1 MANVSKKRIRKEVY
15 SKTSS
20 LTDKEFF
27 LSRGFKEYA
36 QDVVD
41 AITLSWA
48 RKYKVVI
55 NYTETNDTAATEHK
69 TILLN
74 ANNPWAKGKKRP
86 VKFNISKALLAHECA
101 HNLYTDFALMK
112 KAQEEMINNKILFP
126 EPDVEEIPEYE
137 KVKAFLGKYGSKP
150 IMGLWFHLLNSI
162 EDGYIESR
170 IVEDRPGYKK
180 ALKVKRDEKYAEW
193 DSYEKQV
200 DNGIPRSSIMLS
212 LIFIYASYGCIK
224 CESSSLESE
233 DIKTLLSLDKT
244 IKKAVRCRIPELR
257 LLAINE
263 LFCKIFFLIEDIM
276 EEKKAEKESSESVE
290 EESSEEES
298 SGSGESSED
307 SESEESESEDSESEE
322 SESEESESEDSESE
336 ESESEES
343 ESEESES
350 EDKEFSEEEMEEM
363 ITEALKKAG
372 VSEEEMKEE
381 MSESRS
387 SSAVSESPEDDG
399 EISKSEC
406 EDSSDGS
413 AIESTMVESVVYK
426 PEEPDDS
433 EDDTDAGIEMIEREA
448 AEEIVENA
456 IEEEIERELVTA
468 DKDIDYDPSFHRK
481 RGCMVIREKP
491 SEAAIERYD
500 SYAAPL
506 LVKSKTMERELKKQ
520 IKDCQDGGKLD
531 GLYNGQRIDAHS
543 LTRTD
548 KKFFYRNILP
558 EDIPDM
564 AVCLLIDESGSMTG
578 PRIEAARKT
587 AIVLYDF
594 CTKCGIPIC
603 IIGHTEEY
611 YGESRVKL
619 TSYAEYDSVDKMD
632 KYRLMHISAKENNR
646 DGYALKYCAE
656 RLEKR
661 NEDTKLL
668 FVISDGQPAAENYG
682 ITNGKA
688 DIQKVVSDYRKKG
701 MFIITAGI
709 GSDRN
714 QVEYVYN
721 SGLSAK
727 RSATYLDISDMEK
740 LPKTFIKIV
749 KKFLER
755 AM

>member
-1 MANVSKKRIRKEVY
+1 
-15 SKTSS
+15 
-20 LTDKEFF
+20 
-27 LSRGFKEYA
+27 
-36 QDVVD
+36 
-41 AITLSWA
+41 
-48 RKYKVVI
+48 
-55 NYTETNDTAATEHK
+55 
-69 TILLN
+69 
-74 ANNPWAKGKKRP
+74 
-86 VKFNISKALLAHECA
+86 
-101 HNLYTDFALMK
+101 
-112 KAQEEMINNKILFP
+112 
-126 EPDVEEIPEYE
+126 
-137 KVKAFLGKYGSKP
+137 
-150 IMGLWFHLLNSI
+150 
-162 EDGYIESR
+162 
-170 IVEDRPGYKK
+170 
-180 ALKVKRDEKYAEW
+180 
-193 DSYEKQV
+193 
-200 DNGIPRSSIMLS
+200 
-212 LIFIYASYGCIK
+212 
-224 CESSSLESE
+224 
-233 DIKTLLSLDKT
+233 
-244 IKKAVRCRIPELR
+244 
-257 LLAINE
+257 
-263 LFCKIFFLIEDIM
+263 
-276 EEKKAEKESSESVE
+276 
-290 EESSEEES
+290 
-298 SGSGESSED
+298 
-307 SESEESESEDSESEE
+307 
-322 SESEESESEDSESE
+322 
-336 ESESEES
+336 
-343 ESEESES
+343 
-350 EDKEFSEEEMEEM
+350 M